1 MYAHNLRAPTSINS
15 PVPVGVC
22 DRCGFLYPLDSLH
35 WQFDWRGDKLQNLR
49 LRVCPRDYDVA
60 QEQNRPIIIRGP
72 EGSLR
77 DPRPPQWAAEA
88 AQGPSPQLPFLPNY
102 PGPDL
107 PAQEGMEGTPQFQVP
122 VAPVPVVSVP
132 LPGSNQLYPFSLISP
147 PGPPGPPGPA
157 GTQGP
162 RGLEGPPGS
171 GSIPTLFSK
180 TGNYTITVA
189 DNGNTFDNYGA
200 TGPISFFLPSASGT
214 AFQVSFLVSVAF
226 PVNVVASGA
235 DVIVV
240 GGNSSSPGGSAE
252 SSDPYS
258 FLTLFSP
265 RTGLWLATV
274 IVGAWNVV

>member
-1 MYAHNLRAPTSINS
+1 MYNHDIHCSTSIS
-15 PVPVGVC
+15 APRPTGVC
-22 DRCGFLYPLDSLH
+22 DRCYRKFYLDDLV
-35 WQFDWRGDKLQNLR
+35 WQWDYRGNHLQNLR
-49 LRVCPRDYDVA
+49 IRVCRDDLDRP
-60 QEQNRPIIIRGP
+60 QDQNRPIIIRGP

-77 DPRPPQWAAEA
+77 DPRPPQYAANA
-88 AQGPSPQLPFLPNY
+88 AAGPSPGLPFVPSY

-122 VAPVPVVSVP
+122 VAPAPAISVP

-180 TGNYTITVA
+180 TGNYTITAA

-200 TGPISFFLPSASGT
+200 TGPISFSLPAASGT

-226 PVNVVASGA
+226 PVNVVASGT

-274 IVGAWNVV
+274 VVGAWNVV